1 MSFPAVTAKLSP
13 MMRQYLEIKTKNMD
27 KLLFYRLGDFYEMFF
42 DDAVTASRELELV
55 LTGRDCGLEERAPM
69 CGVPFHSYEGY
80 VAKLIDKGYKVAIC
94 EQMEDP
100 ALAKGIVKRQII
112 RVVTPGTVTQDS
124 MLSEG
129 KNNYICCIL
138 EEAGGFGLCFADIST
153 GAAHVTETGARPAT
167 VVGELARFAP
177 SEIICNDAVCA
188 NKKIVEAA
196 RKSMG
201 IQPSTLYD
209 DYFTLESA
217 KNEIAKYYSAEKT
230 EPLAALRTG
239 RGVRALG
246 AMIRY
251 LAETQFHGSHRL
263 VDLEVYR
270 PAEFLALSASCRR
283 NLELTST
290 MRTEER
296 RGSLLWVI
304 DKTKTAMGKR
314 MLRAWLEKP
323 LLDVGRINR
332 RLDTVEELRD
342 NTILSVQLTDLLSG
356 VFDIERLMTRVLYRN
371 CTPRDFVSL
380 SATSLKIAEIKA
392 LLADAQTPLLATLR
406 DGLDTLDELRERID
420 KTIAEEPPAL
430 LKDGGYI
437 RPGFHPDVDELR
449 ELVRGSKSVL
459 ARMEA
464 SLKEQTGIKNL
475 KVGYNRV
482 FGYYIEVSKSN
493 TEAVPEGFIR
503 KQTLATGERYITEEL
518 KELETKILTAN
529 DRLNLLERQLFEE
542 LAAFVEGNLR
552 RVQATATAVAA
563 IDTLCGL
570 ATVAR
575 DYNYCK
581 PVVDD
586 LDVIEIH
593 NGRHP
598 VVERVLSDELFVPN
612 DTTLDCGKNLVN
624 IITGPN
630 MAGKSTYMRQTAVIV
645 LLAQMGSFVPAQS
658 AHVGIVDAI
667 FTRVGA
673 SDDLFAGD
681 STFMVEMKEVAEILS
696 EATDKSLVVLDEIG
710 RGTSTFDGMSIAR
723 AVVEA
728 ICGPKGIGAKTMF
741 ATHYHELTDMDE
753 QFDNVRNF
761 NIAVIK
767 RGDDITFLRRI
778 VEGPADES
786 YGIEV
791 AKLAGIPERTIERAK
806 QVLAAIE
813 QKDGAEQSKRR
824 PAAPTQDAPVYRDD
838 ALRTALRGV
847 NLELLT
853 PIEAMVKLDELK
865 KLAQQTGEKA
875 GRV

>member
-1 MSFPAVTAKLSP
+1 MAFPAVTAKLSP
-13 MMRQYLEIKTKNMD
+13 MMRQYLEIKNKNMD

-55 LTGRDCGLEERAPM
+55 LTGRDCGLPERAPM
-69 CGVPFHSYEGY
+69 CGVPFHSYENY
-80 VAKLIDKGYKVAIC
+80 VARLIAKGYKVAIC

-112 RVVTPGTVTQDS
+112 RVVTPGTVTQDN

-129 KNNYICCIL
+129 KNNYICCVL
-138 EEAGGFGLCFADIST
+138 EEEGGFGLCFADIST
-153 GAAHVTETGARPAT
+153 GAAYVTETGRNAAT
-167 VVGELARFAP
+167 VVNELSRFAP
-177 SEIICNDAVCA
+177 SEMICNDAVCA
-188 NKKIVEAA
+188 DKALTDYA
-196 RKSMG
+196 RGSMG
-201 IQPSTLYD
+201 LKPSTLYG
-209 DYFTLESA
+209 DYFSMERA
-217 KNEIAKYYSAEKT
+217 KSEIAQYFDANRT
-230 EPLAALRTG
+230 QPLTGLRAG

-246 AMIRY
+246 ALIRY
-251 LAETQFHGSHRL
+251 LAETQFHGAHRL
-263 VDLEVYR
+263 ATLEVYR

-283 NLELTST
+283 NLELTAT
-290 MRTEER
+290 MRTDER

-304 DKTKTAMGKR
+304 DKNRTAMGKR
-314 MLRAWLEKP
+314 MLRSWLEKP
-323 LLDVGRINR
+323 LLDADRINR
-332 RLDTVEELRD
+332 RLDAVEELRD
-342 NTILSVQLTDLLSG
+342 NTILSVQLADLLAG
-356 VFDIERLMTRVLYRN
+356 VFDIERLMTRVLYRS

-380 SATSLKIAEIKA
+380 GATSRRVAEIKA
-392 LLADAQTPLLATLR
+392 MLAQAQTPLLCVLR
-406 DGLDTLDELRERID
+406 DGLDPLDDLRERVER
-420 KTIAEEPPAL
+420 TIAEEPPAL

-437 RPGFHPDVDELR
+437 RAGFHPEVDELR
-449 ELVRGSKSVL
+449 ELVRDSKSVL

-464 SLKEQTGIKNL
+464 SLKSETGIKNL

-482 FGYYIEVSKSN
+482 FGYYIEVSRSN
-493 TEAVPEGFIR
+493 TAPVPDSFIR
-503 KQTLATGERYITEEL
+503 KQTLATGERYITQEL
-518 KELETKILTAN
+518 KDLETRILSAN

-542 LAAFVEGNLR
+542 LAAFVEENLK
-552 RVQATATAVAA
+552 RVQATACAVAA

-575 DYNYCK
+575 EYNYCK

-586 LDVIEIH
+586 SPVIEIH

-598 VVERVLSDELFVPN
+598 VVERVLSGELFVPN
-612 DTTLDCGKNLVN
+612 DTRLDNGKNLVN

-658 AHVGIVDAI
+658 AHIGVVDAI

-681 STFMVEMKEVAEILS
+681 STFMVEMKEVAEILNG
-696 EATDKSLVVLDEIG
+696 ATQRSLVVLDEIG

-753 QFDNVRNF
+753 QFGNVKNY

-767 RGDDITFLRRI
+767 RGDDVTFLRRI

-791 AKLAGIPERTIERAK
+791 AKLAGIPAATIERAK

-813 QKDGAEQSKRR
+813 QKEGGTPRQRR
-824 PAAPTQDAPVYRDD
+824 SSAPREERAARDD

-847 NLELLT
+847 NPELLT
-853 PIEAMVKLDELK
+853 PVEAMVKLDELK
-865 KLAQQTGEKA
+865 KLAQQTEK
-875 GRV
+875 V